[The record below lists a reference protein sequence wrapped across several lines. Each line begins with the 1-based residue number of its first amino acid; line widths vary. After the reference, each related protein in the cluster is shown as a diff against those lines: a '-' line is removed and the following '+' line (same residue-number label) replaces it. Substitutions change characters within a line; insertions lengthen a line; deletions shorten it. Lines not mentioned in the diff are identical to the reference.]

1 MEISELEIENSCGV
15 NTSNIIYADPGN
27 DPNFVFTNDPNFTTT
42 ILYDIEGNVINV
54 NSWTECSHYVRGGWS
69 SNINIST
76 INEEQVFFISTL
88 LVFALTTSLFLYFR
102 KRNKK

>member
-1 MEISELEIENSCGV
+1 MENNQNIEANCGIKPSDV
-15 NTSNIIYADPGN
+15 QDIIIGN

-54 NSWTECSHYVRGGWS
+54 NSWIECSHYVRGGWS

-76 INEEQVFFISTL
+76 CL
-88 LVFALTTSLFLYFR
+88 LYTSPSPRDGLLAR
-102 KRNKK
+102 MPSSA

>member
-1 MEISELEIENSCGV
+1 MENNQNIEANCGIKPSDV
-15 NTSNIIYADPGN
+15 QDIIIGN

>member
-1 MEISELEIENSCGV
+1 MENNQNIEANCGIKPSDV
-15 NTSNIIYADPGN
+15 QDIIIGN
-27 DPNFVFTNDPNFTTT
+27 DPNFDFTNDPNFTTT

-88 LVFALTTSLFLYFR
+88 LVFALATSLFLYFR
-102 KRNKK
+102 KRSKK